1 MTTIVL
7 GAGAVG
13 TATAWY
19 LSKSGHDV
27 VLVERQ
33 AEAAME
39 TSWGNGGIIHAS
51 EVEPWSQ
58 PGMPTKI
65 IKWLGKENAPMLL
78 RYSAIPHIM
87 RWGIEF
93 ARNCTPERFR
103 ENAKSNL
110 RLALH
115 SLKSLQEIGAETGID
130 YDRATRGVL
139 KIYRSRESLDAAERS
154 TAYLA
159 QHGLLYE
166 RVDPERC
173 VELEPALKD
182 TKSTLAG
189 ALYFARDEVGDS
201 NKFAQGLAAACAAR
215 GVQCRFGE
223 TIQTIET
230 SNGRV
235 QAVVTDKGRITA
247 DTVVVALGSFTAP
260 MLAKNGIRV
269 PIYPVKG
276 VSITFKRAGWN
287 AAPTVPVIDDSK
299 LFGLRADRGSPADFR
314 LCRDHR
320 LRRDP
325 GRCTSR
331 GNHRQRKLHLPR
343 VDAPFRYREVEGVG
357 GPATGQPF
365 RHAHYRRNPHP
376 RSLDQRRPRT
386 SRLDAFMRFRAPHRR
401 SHRWSRSGHPRAAAA
416 GRGRRQGRLTS
427 TPGLYESDDTDDS
440 DRQIDGG
447 APHLHHAAEPP
458 SRRR

>member
-1 MTTIVL
+1 MTTVVL

-13 TATAWY
+13 TASAWY
-19 LSKSGHDV
+19 LRKSGHDV
-27 VLVERQ
+27 VLVDRQ

-65 IKWLGKENAPMLL
+65 IKWLGQENAPMLL
-78 RYSAIPHIM
+78 RYGAIPHII

-103 ENAKSNL
+103 ENARSNL
-110 RLALH
+110 HLALH
-115 SLKSLQEIGAETGID
+115 SLKSLQEIGAEAGIN

-139 KIYRSRESLDAAERS
+139 KIYRSKESLDGAQRS
-154 TAYLA
+154 TDYLA

-166 RVDPERC
+166 RVDPNRC
-173 VELEPALKD
+173 VDLEPALKD
-182 TKSTLAG
+182 TKSTLVG
-189 ALYFARDEVGDS
+189 GLYFARDEVGDS
-201 NKFAQGLAAACAAR
+201 NKFAQGLAAAGAAR

-223 TIQTIET
+223 TVQRIET

-235 QAVVTDKGRITA
+235 QAVVTDKGRIVA
-247 DTVVVALGSFTAP
+247 DTVVVAMGSFTAP

-299 LFGLRADRGSPADFR
+299 LFGIIPIGDRMRISGSAEITGYDMTPAPARAQAIIANASFTFPELARHFDISKSKVWAGLRPVSPSGTPIIGETRIRGLWVNAGHGHLGWTLSCGSGRLIADLIDG
-314 LCRDHR
+314 
-320 LRRDP
+320 RDP
-325 GRCTSR
+325 GIPVPPP
-331 GNHRQRKLHLPR
+331 Q
-343 VDAPFRYREVEGVG
+343 GVV
-357 GPATGQPF
+357 A
-365 RHAHYRRNPHP
+365 A
-376 RSLDQRRPRT
+376 
-386 SRLDAFMRFRAPHRR
+386 
-401 SHRWSRSGHPRAAAA
+401 RAA
-416 GRGRRQGRLTS
+416 
-427 TPGLYESDDTDDS
+427 
-440 DRQIDGG
+440 
-447 APHLHHAAEPP
+447 
-458 SRRR
+458 